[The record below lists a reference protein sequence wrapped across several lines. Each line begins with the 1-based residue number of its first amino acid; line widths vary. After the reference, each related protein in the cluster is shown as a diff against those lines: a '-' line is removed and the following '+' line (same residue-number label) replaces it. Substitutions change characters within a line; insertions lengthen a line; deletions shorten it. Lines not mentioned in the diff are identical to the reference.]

1 MDRVSKRRLVRLQ
14 KQEKRD
20 AERYE
25 NKKLSAFSAVQDR
38 IPPGLREKLELAFR
52 KGFRVVFERGEG
64 LIEKTY
70 APEQLKQEYAARSI
84 ELSGKMTGRKLRRL
98 NAGGKAAVRG
108 GMGVALAEGTL
119 LGVLGV
125 GLPDIPLFL
134 GGLLR
139 GVYRIAL
146 SYGFDYKDEWERCYL
161 LLLIAASLSKGEER
175 TRYAALADA
184 VAQVTNTVTLDACIE
199 AAAGCLAEEMLV
211 AKFVQGLPL
220 VGIVGGLQNVPVYRR
235 ITRYA
240 ARAYE
245 KRWLQQRK
253 A

>member
-1 MDRVSKRRLVRLQ
+1 MDRVSKRRLARLQ
-14 KQEKRD
+14 KQEERIAK
-20 AERYE
+20 RYE
-25 NKKLSAFSAVQDR
+25 NQKPSMFSAVQDR

-52 KGFRVVFERGEG
+52 KGFRAVFERGEG

-70 APEQLKQEYAARSI
+70 APEKLKQEYAVRSE
-84 ELSGKMTGRKLRRL
+84 ELSGKMTGVGLRRL

-108 GMGVALAEGTL
+108 GTGVSLAEGVL
-119 LGVLGV
+119 LGALGI

-139 GVYRIAL
+139 GIYRIAL
-146 SYGFDYKDEWERCYL
+146 SYGFDYKDEGERCYL
-161 LLLIAASLSKGEER
+161 LLLIAASLSRGQAREK
-175 TRYAALADA
+175 YAALAEAAAQGADA
-184 VAQVTNTVTLDACIE
+184 TALDDCIE
-199 AAAGCLAEEMLV
+199 AAASRLAEEMLV
-211 AKFVQGLPL
+211 AKFVQG

-235 ITRYA
+235 ITGYA